1 MARLTCLAVVLI
13 SLAQTSI
20 ALGQGRE
27 PTAGQRAAGESLLQA
42 GKAAYDAGN
51 YPQALRDFEQALA
64 RLGRP
69 TIHYDIGQAA
79 ARAGEDARALAAF
92 RDYLSAL
99 PNAPNR
105 PEVERRIQLHEQ
117 AIVNSASLRRDLS
130 PSAAA
135 HAEPAQPDATVN
147 DSGAVATTSHK
158 RDAGELW
165 WLWAG
170 IGAVVVGTVVAALV
184 VNVSDDPVQPP
195 MRGLGGTIQTLEVR

>member
-1 MARLTCLAVVLI
+1 MARLTCLAIVLI
-13 SLAQTSI
+13 SLAPTSL
-20 ALGQGRE
+20 AVAQDTPSGQW
-27 PTAGQRAAGESLLQA
+27 AAGEALLQT

-51 YPQALRDFEQALA
+51 YPQALQDFEQALA

-79 ARAGEDARALAAF
+79 ARAGDHKRALVAF
-92 RDYLSAL
+92 REYLSAL

-117 AIVNSASLRRDLS
+117 AIASGGVLPSDLS

-135 HAEPAQPDATVN
+135 NAQADATAH
-147 DSGAVATTSHK
+147 DSGALTTTSNES
-158 RDAGELW
+158 GGEELW

-170 IGAVVVGTVVAALV
+170 IGAAVVGMVVAALV
-184 VNVSDDPVQPP
+184 VNASDDPVQPP
-195 MRGLGGTIQTLEVR
+195 MRGDVGGTIQTLEVR